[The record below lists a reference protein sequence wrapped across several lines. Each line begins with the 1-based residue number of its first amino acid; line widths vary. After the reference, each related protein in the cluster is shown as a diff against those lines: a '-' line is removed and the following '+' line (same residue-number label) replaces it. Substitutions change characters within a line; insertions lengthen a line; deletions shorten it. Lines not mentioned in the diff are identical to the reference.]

1 MLGLGIYKDIG
12 SYYVYHR
19 LTTQMKNQWN
29 FYCTL
34 VFFDI
39 LHQLRSLD
47 HDYYIRVILII
58 ATCTVFLPSSIVSTL
73 VTLALQSYGKERG
86 RKKGTV
92 PRKGQQD
99 TEPHTGRTVN

>member
-1 MLGLGIYKDIG
+1 MEI
-12 SYYVYHR
+12 
-19 LTTQMKNQWN
+19 

-73 VTLALQSYGKERG
+73 VTLALQSYWKERG
-86 RKKGTV
+86 EEERDGTKER
-92 PRKGQQD
+92 PTRY
-99 TEPHTGRTVN
+99 RTAHRQNS